1 MRILIVLAVA
11 VVVACGPSG
20 KDMAGAKTA
29 HYRGD
34 QLVLF
39 AAARSAT
46 EAKYKLATSDETT
59 LRVVTEGRWY
69 SPEGLGL
76 TATMDNLGN
85 VPDRSIFL
93 SLALQLMAADAGFVI
108 AVSPTILRY
117 HEGRPNPDKLASDD
131 PSLPGWVTGRVDQLQ
146 LAVHEALRSYEVKT
160 VGGIVPNA
168 EAR

>member
-1 MRILIVLAVA
+1 MRIWIVVVAVLA
-11 VVVACGPSG
+11 ACGPSG
-20 KDMAGAKTA
+20 KQVAGAKTA

-39 AAARSAT
+39 AAANSAT
-46 EAKYKLATSDETT
+46 EARYKHASSDETT

-93 SLALQLMAADAGFVI
+93 ALTLQLMTAGDALVV

-117 HEGRPNPDKLASDD
+117 HQGRPNPDRLASDD
-131 PSLPGWVTGRVDQLQ
+131 PSLPGWVGGKLDQLQ
-146 LAVHEALRSYEVKT
+146 LAVHEALRPYEVQT
-160 VGGIVPNA
+160 AGA
-168 EAR
+168 TEAR

>member
-1 MRILIVLAVA
+1 MRIWIVL
-11 VVVACGPSG
+11 VVAALAACGASA
-20 KDMAGAKTA
+20 KQVAGAKLA

-34 QLVLF
+34 PLVLF
-39 AAARSAT
+39 AAAKGAT
-46 EAKYKLATSDETT
+46 EVKYKLASSDETT

-93 SLALQLMAADAGFVI
+93 TLSLQLMTAGDAFVV
-108 AVSPTILRY
+108 AVTPTILRY
-117 HEGRPNPDKLASDD
+117 HEGRPNPDKLAADD
-131 PSLPGWVTGRVDQLQ
+131 PSLPGWVSGRLDQLH
-146 LAVHEALRSYEVKT
+146 LEVHDALRTYV
-160 VGGIVPNA
+160 VPNP